1 MFQCQGGR
9 HAHPP
14 YVHEILRPN
23 DRTNH
28 VYNDIIG
35 LNELSHEHYHI
46 FPVND
51 DVLSASASP
60 NYVTYA
66 TYANNFIT
74 PSIVTTMTSLVFY
87 FYEFNELSTNLSMII
102 AFTIMAAA
110 CVLRLLVARIQITE
124 MPRCIDCA
132 KKRRDKRHTALRV
145 DFLQHEARQVVR
157 EIPYQAF
164 HRTVPNTSA
173 FTALDVWLHD
183 FMPLP
188 YNAWLHDFTPLP
200 HDDLKK
206 PAAG

>member
-1 MFQCQGGR
+1 MVQCQGGR

-14 YVHEILRPN
+14 YVHETLRPN
-23 DRTNH
+23 DRTDH
-28 VYNDIIG
+28 VYNDTIG
-35 LNELSHEHYHI
+35 LNELVLEHYPI
-46 FPVND
+46 SPVND

-87 FYEFNELSTNLSMII
+87 FYEFNEQSTNLSMSL

-110 CVLRLLVARIQITE
+110 CILRLLVARIQITE

-145 DFLQHEARQVVR
+145 EFLQHEARQVVR
-157 EIPYQAF
+157 EIPDA
-164 HRTVPNTSA
+164 
-173 FTALDVWLHD
+173 WLHD

-188 YNAWLHDFTPLP
+188 HNVWLHDFTPLP
-200 HDDLKK
+200 HNDLTKST
-206 PAAG
+206 AG